1 MPRSARASH
10 AARASV
16 SGMPRRPA
24 ALLLLAAACAVSLA
38 TATPAEPQWFTQ
50 QQVDHFRVKPDA
62 STWQQRYYA
71 YDDSFKSGGVIFLVF
86 GGEGG
91 KGAGNEPPWPSAS

>member
-38 TATPAEPQWFTQ
+38 TATPAEPQWLAQ
-50 QQVDHFRVKPDA
+50 HVDHFRVQPDA

>member
-38 TATPAEPQWFTQ
+38 TATPAEPQWFEQ
-50 QQVDHFRVKPDA
+50 HVDHFRVQPDA